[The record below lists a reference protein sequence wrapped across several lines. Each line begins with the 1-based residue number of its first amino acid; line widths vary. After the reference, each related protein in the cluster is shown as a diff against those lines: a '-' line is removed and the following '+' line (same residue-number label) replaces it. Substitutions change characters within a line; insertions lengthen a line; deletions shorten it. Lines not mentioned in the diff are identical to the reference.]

1 MQAIVNVTS
10 NFGIGLRDRLLVS
23 IPEDLRRFRT
33 LTTGR
38 TVICGRR
45 TLETFPGKKPL
56 KNRRNLILSHDPSFF
71 VPGAEVVHS
80 LPELFA
86 ALRPDED
93 AFVIGGASV
102 YETLLPYCSR
112 ILLTETLVEL
122 PADRFFPDP
131 STLSGWKIAK
141 TTEAMQS
148 RDPRMPIK
156 GIRCSCA
163 HENCPD
169 RCFFEKSRREL
180 RKGLDKSGVSR

>member
-56 KNRRNLILSHDPSFF
+56 KNRRNLILSHDPTLFI
-71 VPGAEVVHS
+71 PNAEVVHS

-102 YETLLPYCSR
+102 YKALLGKCDTAYITKIHKSY
-112 ILLTETLVEL
+112 
-122 PADRFFPDP
+122 PADCWLPDLDADP
-131 STLSGWKIAK
+131 HWTLAEES
-141 TTEAMQS
+141 EPLEE
-148 RDPRMPIK
+148 D
-156 GIRCSCA
+156 
-163 HENCPD
+163 
-169 RCFFEKSRREL
+169 
-180 RKGLDKSGVSR
+180 GLIFHYATYKRI